1 MNIGFVSDVVYPF
14 IKGGAEKRIY
24 EMGKR
29 LAADDEIHI
38 FGVKW
43 WQGAN
48 DIDQEGMH
56 VHGICKPLHLYAGR
70 RRSVRE
76 ATRFAA
82 NLDKLS
88 AYDIDIIDC
97 SQFPYLHCFPSKLI
111 SRIKDIPLVITWH
124 EFWGDYWYQYLGT
137 PGYFGKLIER
147 VTLQLA
153 DQLIAV
159 SAATKEILN
168 RYKKDAALVPNG
180 VDIAFIDSVASA
192 EISIDALFV
201 GRLISEK
208 NVDLVIRA
216 LPAHSTLCIVGD
228 GPEKERLVRL
238 SREVNARVCFA
249 SGLSYEQ
256 LVSIM
261 KASNALVL
269 PSVREGFGIVAL
281 EALACGTPVITTN
294 AWQNAAKELINHG
307 ENGFLVSAVVDDI
320 ASALSEVDKQRMSD
334 AAKATAAAFDW
345 NILSVELRTVYDSL
359 AQ

>member
-1 MNIGFVSDVVYPF
+1 MNIAFVSDVVYPF

-29 LAADDEIHI
+29 LATEDEIHI

-43 WQGAN
+43 WRGEN
-48 DIDQEGMH
+48 DIDLEGMH
-56 VHGICKPLHLYAGR
+56 LHGICKPLRLYVGR

-76 ATRFAA
+76 AMRFAA
-82 NLDKLS
+82 SLDELS
-88 AYDIDIIDC
+88 AYNIDIIDC

-111 SRIKDIPLVITWH
+111 SRIKGIPLVITWH
-124 EFWGDYWYQYLGT
+124 EFWGDYWYQYLGSL
-137 PGYFGKLIER
+137 GYFGKLIER
-147 VTLQLA
+147 ATLQLA
-153 DQLIAV
+153 DQVIAV
-159 SAATKEILN
+159 SAATKEILDQH
-168 RYKKDAALVPNG
+168 KKNAVLVPNG

-238 SREVNARVCFA
+238 SKEVNARVCFA

-256 LVSIM
+256 LISVM
-261 KASNALVL
+261 KASNSLVL

-281 EALACGTPVITTN
+281 EALACGTPVITSN
-294 AWQNAAKELINHG
+294 AKKNAAKELINHG
-307 ENGFLVSAVVDDI
+307 ENGFLVSATVDDI
-320 ASALSEVDKQRMSD
+320 KSALSEVDKQRMSH
-334 AAKATAAAFDW
+334 AAKASAAAFDW
-345 NILSVELRTVYDSL
+345 NILSPQLRTAYETL
-359 AQ
+359 A